1 MSEMDKRIREIYCE
15 LIKDM
20 TDVDEI
26 SMWLRKELTDLLQS
40 ERGEMEKQEYEKYRD
55 KAFLFAAAGE
65 EVGFIRGFRY
75 AFRLFAEC
83 IDESV

>member
-65 EVGFIRGFRY
+65 EAGFIRGFRY